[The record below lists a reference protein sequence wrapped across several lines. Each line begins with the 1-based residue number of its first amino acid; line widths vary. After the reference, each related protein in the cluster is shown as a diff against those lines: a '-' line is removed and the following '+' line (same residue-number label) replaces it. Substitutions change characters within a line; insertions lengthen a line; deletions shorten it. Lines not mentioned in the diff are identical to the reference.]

1 MLKYDVTYTNMFT
14 EEEVK
19 ETLYFNL
26 SRSEIVELMVEDPH
40 YLDRMADIA
49 KRADKG
55 DESVGGD
62 LMAGFKDLL
71 KRSYGLR
78 TADNQFQKTDEISAQ
93 FLAGPAYDKFLW
105 ELMMNPD
112 QAIEFFTQIFP
123 AEIVADAKAQGKFQ
137 PQDHLP
143 KRTKNVFEQ
152 ADLAE
157 YTEPVSPNED
167 DKLGEVRRRQELE
180 RNALG
185 KYDEYVGNTRGLS
198 MTEYGFSVEELDFL
212 RRNGLV

>member
-1 MLKYDVTYTNMFT
+1 MLQYDVTYTNMFT
-14 EEEVK
+14 KEEVT

-26 SRSEIVELMVEDPH
+26 SRAEIIELMVSDPQ
-40 YLDRMADIA
+40 YLDKMAAIA
-49 KRADKG
+49 KRADQG
-55 DESVGGD
+55 DETAGSD
-62 LMAGFKDLL
+62 LMMGFKDLL

-78 TADNQFQKTDEISAQ
+78 TADNQFQKTSEISEL

-112 QAIEFFTQIFP
+112 QAIEFFTKIFP
-123 AEIVADAKAQGKFQ
+123 EEIVAEAQARRNFQ

-143 KRTKNVFEQ
+143 KRTKNVFDT

-157 YTEPVSPNED
+157 YTEPVSPQKD
-167 DKLGEVRRRQELE
+167 DKLVEVRRRQELE

-185 KYDEYVGNTRGLS
+185 KYDEYVGDTRGLS